1 MIDNSWLVW
10 PPLPDAQANDPK
22 LELKKL
28 LYQAQLQTVTAQYE
42 AVIEHEKAVL
52 ANYDALYQAV
62 YTAYLDV
69 TKGHL
74 DRVQARAQF
83 VATAASAIGGVYAA
97 VLGLSFSIGKEIN
110 RPLPIRGLASTIF
123 LGLSIVLAT
132 AYLAY
137 ITRNKPMV
145 GTSASSLPS
154 EQLLEERN
162 TFIQWTSEAVLHRV
176 RWLQSSVISLGL
188 GVLFLPV
195 AFLQIQDTI
204 VWIGVGIGVLITLLL
219 PRADLLFKSVK
230 SLYRRIFP

>member
-1 MIDNSWLVW
+1 MIDNKSLVW
-10 PPLPDAQANDPK
+10 PPLPDAQANDPQ

-28 LYQAQLQTVTAQYE
+28 RYQAQLQTVTAQYE
-42 AVIEHEKAVL
+42 AIIERDKTVRTHYE
-52 ANYDALYQAV
+52 ALDQAV

-69 TKGHL
+69 AKGHL

-137 ITRNKPMV
+137 ITRAEPIV
-145 GTSASSLPS
+145 GAPVPSLRS
-154 EQLLEERN
+154 QQLHEERN
-162 TFIQWTSEAVLHRV
+162 TFIQWTSEAVLR
-176 RWLQSSVISLGL
+176 RIYWLQSSVISLGL

-204 VWIGVGIGVLITLLL
+204 VWIGVAIGVLIALLF
-219 PRADLLFKSVK
+219 PRADILLKGVK
-230 SLYRRIFP
+230 ALYKRIFP